1 MDTETVE
8 TLCRID
14 AAFYR
19 AQSESFS
26 QTRKAPWPG
35 WVRCLETIAS
45 ACPDD
50 SPTISLLDLACGN
63 LRFES
68 FLETALPHISFSLY
82 AIDQCDELV
91 ASARGQAGT
100 VPFDADDDAVE
111 RLRRERG
118 SSPVRYRHLDIMEA
132 LRSPG
137 GLGPRLAAPSCD
149 VCVAFGF
156 MHHVPTAAYREQV
169 VSSLIAQTHPGGY
182 VIVSF
187 WMFLNDSGM
196 AARARSVHEQ
206 ALGELGLPPL
216 DEGDYL
222 LGWKGLP
229 GQYRYC
235 HSFTET
241 EIDCLSASVRD
252 RAREVSRFSSDGRTG
267 NLNSYVIYKV
277 L

>member
-19 AQSESFS
+19 RQSESFS

-35 WVRCLETIAS
+35 WARCLETIVA

-50 SPTISLLDLACGN
+50 SQTVSLFDLACGN
-63 LRFES
+63 LRFEA
-68 FLETALPHISFSLY
+68 FLEESLPRISFSFY
-82 AIDQCDELV
+82 AVDQCDELV
-91 ASARGQAGT
+91 SSAYGQSRV
-100 VPFDADDDAVE
+100 VPFDAVADQVD
-111 RLRRERG
+111 RLRRDRG
-118 SSPVRYRHLDIMEA
+118 ISPVRYRNLDIMEA
-132 LRSPG
+132 LRSPA
-137 GLGPRLAAPSCD
+137 GLAGRLAAPLCD

-156 MHHVPTAAYREQV
+156 MHHVPTAAYREDV
-169 VSSLIAQTHPGGY
+169 VSSLIDRTRPGGY

-187 WMFLNDSGM
+187 WMFLNDHGM
-196 AARARSVHEQ
+196 AERARSVHEQ
-206 ALGELGLPPL
+206 ACSELGLPPL
-216 DEGDYL
+216 DDGDYL

-235 HSFTET
+235 HSFSEV
-241 EIDCLSASVRD
+241 EIDQLCSAVAG
-252 RAREVSRFSSDGRTG
+252 RAEEVLRFSSDGRTG
-267 NLNSYVIYKV
+267 DLNSYSVFKV

>member
-35 WVRCLETIAS
+35 WVRCLETIA
-45 ACPDD
+45 AAYPDD
-50 SPTISLLDLACGN
+50 SRTISLFDLACGN

-68 FLETALPHISFSLY
+68 FLEEALPDISFSLY

-91 ASARGQAGT
+91 SSARGQAGI
-100 VPFDADDDAVE
+100 VPFDADDDTVE
-111 RLRRERG
+111 RMRSEQG
-118 SSPVRYRHLDIMEA
+118 MAPVRYRHLDIMEA
-132 LRSPG
+132 LRSPS
-137 GLGPRLAAPSCD
+137 GLASHLAAPSCD

-169 VSSLIAQTHPGGY
+169 VSSLIAQTRPGGY
-182 VIVSF
+182 IIVSF
-187 WMFLNDSGM
+187 WMFLNDPGM
-196 AARARSVHEQ
+196 AARARSIHEQ

-216 DEGDYL
+216 DDGDYL

-235 HSFTET
+235 HSFSEA
-241 EIDCLSASVRD
+241 EIDCLSAAVSD
-252 RAREVSRFSSDGRTG
+252 RAREISRFSSDGRTG
-267 NLNSYVIYKV
+267 DLNFYLVFKV